1 MRKHWLDTME
11 KGLTKEIGGIEVK
24 KSEESF
30 PFGTGWEDIFQTKKI
45 SHLFSIF
52 YLLGFVLWI
61 EVCNEIA

>member
-30 PFGTGWEDIFQTKKI
+30 PFGTG
-45 SHLFSIF
+45 
-52 YLLGFVLWI
+52 
-61 EVCNEIA
+61 